1 MNDNNNDPANSLPQK
16 GEAQNDTPEMEELSS
31 TASVELIDLVANLNI
46 YQSELEAQ
54 NDELKQA
61 QAAVQEQS
69 VLNAKLFN
77 YAPVGYL
84 TLNSDLVIQR
94 VNIKAL
100 DILASS
106 QRNRSILRSLS
117 AAKYLHTTFIEDVS
131 DNKDAR
137 KISLDY
143 LYAEDE
149 SRGAL
154 IRWLRSRSPA
164 ALELRFAVN
173 PPQWHLLQMQTLDE
187 NLLLVSITD
196 ISQRVIAQQKR
207 EQASGRYQSIFQ
219 AADDGIIEVNDLG
232 RVVTANRRAESL
244 FGYDV
249 TEMTQMSVEELIPMR
264 YRGHHKVYRKGFA
277 SSARNTKAMASRQQ
291 SVFALTKQG
300 EEVPVEVRLS
310 NFVVGEKIHTIATIR
325 DIRDRIHLVEERDKA
340 TKTSADNMSLLSVAG
355 HEIRN
360 PAAALKMMTDEMLSH
375 TEVSRADVAE
385 LGQLA
390 AHIVSLLDDI
400 SVIKE
405 NRILRQT
412 SADRRQAVDLPD
424 TISSVV
430 SGLSDLANTHQI
442 RVKVEQEA
450 DSQAISVVVD
460 PKPVRQILTNLIKNA
475 ILHSE
480 GTAIRVSIDHQVV
493 SEQMVETEI
502 CVEDDGVGIPEK
514 DRERVF
520 EAFQRG
526 NSQEEGSGLGLH
538 VIKLLVKEMKD
549 SEIVLED
556 NQPKGSRFRFSFLSR
571 IADGGS
577 TRTALKLPA
586 EPLKGLRIILAEDSD
601 VLRKLT
607 QKALEVKGATVS
619 SFENGLLA
627 YEAVTQEGCDL
638 VITDILM
645 PVMDGYSLT
654 TFLRNDK
661 HRFPII
667 GLTGATV
674 ADEANKLLD
683 LGANTVLSKPL
694 DISALVE
701 VLAQCTGNNGV

>member
-1 MNDNNNDPANSLPQK
+1 MNDKNNDNA
-16 GEAQNDTPEMEELSS
+16 SS
-31 TASVELIDLVANLNI
+31 TSNAELIKLVANLNI

-54 NDELKQA
+54 NNELKEA
-61 QAAVQEQS
+61 QAAIAEQS
-69 VLNAKLFN
+69 LLNAKLFN

-84 TLNSDLVIQR
+84 TLNGDLVIQR
-94 VNIKAL
+94 LNIKAL

-117 AAKYLHTTFIEDVS
+117 AAKHVHSTFIEDVS
-131 DNKDAR
+131 DNSDAR

-164 ALELRFAVN
+164 ALELRFNVS

-207 EQASGRYQSIFQ
+207 EQSSGRYQSIFQ
-219 AADDGIIEVNDLG
+219 AADDGIIEVNESG
-232 RVVTANRRAESL
+232 RVITANRKAESL

-249 TEMTQMSVEELIPMR
+249 TEITQMSVEQLMPMR
-264 YRGHHKVYRKGFA
+264 YRGHHKQYREGFA
-277 SSARNTKAMASRQQ
+277 SSAHNTASMALRQQ
-291 SVFALTKQG
+291 KVFALTKHG
-300 EEVPVEVRLS
+300 EEVPVEIRLS
-310 NFVVGEKIHTIATIR
+310 NFSTGEKIHTIATIR
-325 DIRDRIHLVEERDKA
+325 DIRDRVHLAEERDKA
-340 TKTSADNMSLLSVAG
+340 AKSNAKNISLLSVAG

-360 PAAALKMMTDEMLSH
+360 PAAALKMMTDEMLLQ
-375 TEVSRADVAE
+375 TEVSRADVVE

-390 AHIVSLLDDI
+390 THIVSLLDDI

-405 NRILRQT
+405 NRIRRQT
-412 SADRRQAVDLPD
+412 STDRRQALDIAD
-424 TISSVV
+424 TISRVV
-430 SGLSDLANTHQI
+430 SALSDLAAMHH
-442 RVKVEQEA
+442 
-450 DSQAISVVVD
+450 ISVDFDQETTPHAIAVDVD
-460 PKPVRQILTNLIKNA
+460 PKPIRQILANLIKNS
-475 ILHSE
+475 ILHSQ
-480 GTAIRVSIDHQVV
+480 GTRVRVSIDQQVV

-502 CVEDDGVGIPEK
+502 CVEDDGVGIPEQ

-538 VIKLLVKEMKD
+538 VIKLLVDAMQD
-549 SEIVLED
+549 SQIVLED
-556 NQPKGSRFRFSFLSR
+556 NQPKGARFRFSFLSR
-571 IADGGS
+571 IADEGK
-577 TRTALKLPA
+577 TALAVNPQA
-586 EPLKGLRIILAEDSD
+586 EALKGLHIVVAEDSA

-607 QKALEVKGATVS
+607 QKALEVQGATVS
-619 SFENGLLA
+619 AFENGLLA
-627 YEAVTQEGCDL
+627 YEAITQEGCDL
-638 VITDILM
+638 LITDILM

-654 TFLRNDK
+654 TYLRNDK

-683 LGANTVLSKPL
+683 VGANIVLSKPL

-701 VLAQCTGNNGV
+701 VLAQCTGNNSV